1 MRQKQSKPVRSVVS
15 SAPASPLAKTMM
27 DGFGFGVGA
36 SVARNVVDHVAS
48 SLSNSGGATTTT
60 TTTTTTRTCEDV
72 WENYSK
78 CIQSSS
84 TECDTILKDLHVCI
98 KK

>member
-1 MRQKQSKPVRSVVS
+1 
-15 SAPASPLAKTMM
+15 M

-36 SVARNVVDHVAS
+36 SVARNIVDRVAS
-48 SLSNSGGATTTT
+48 GVSNSTTT

-84 TECDTILKDLHVCI
+84 TECDTILKDLHLCI

>member
-1 MRQKQSKPVRSVVS
+1 
-15 SAPASPLAKTMM
+15 
-27 DGFGFGVGA
+27 VGA
-36 SVARNVVDHVAS
+36 SVARNVVDRIAS
-48 SLSNSGGATTTT
+48 SVSNTTTT
-60 TTTTTTRTCEDV
+60 TTSTTTCEDV

-84 TECDTILKDLHVCI
+84 TECDTILKDLHLCI

>member
-1 MRQKQSKPVRSVVS
+1 
-15 SAPASPLAKTMM
+15 MM